1 MRKITKLTFLTLI
14 LLIVPMRLSAE
25 RTLTVSAGNLKKI
38 FVDYELQYESNLT
51 LKGTIN
57 GSDVKVLREWAGSHR
72 ALDLKDC
79 RIVAGGEPYYES
91 YTTEDDVIGSYMFY
105 EKEFKSFVLPKTLKK
120 IGDYAISFCGESIDF
135 PPTLTWLGDH
145 AFTCNEFEQ
154 LHIPATLVHI
164 GNGALNGNPSLYQ
177 VTIDDNNPEFVL
189 EDGYLYTRDH
199 TRLLSYFAPISDIS
213 ESFTI
218 PSDVRIIDD
227 MAFNGH
233 RCRNITLN
241 KRLEYI
247 GEKAFIYA
255 MKDVPGVSWQEKLEI
270 PNTVT
275 YIGASAFE
283 YCRIETVIISDNV
296 EDLRE
301 CTFAYCCIDK
311 IHLPAKLKHIGIGA
325 FYENSLNNLKLPDGL
340 ETIGADAFVGLNVKK
355 LVIPSSVRKIE
366 ESAFEYVHSE
376 IIDIRPLLE
385 SIPDAAFY
393 GCSSL
398 KKLILPPTIKRLG
411 RSAFYECYRLV
422 DCKLPDGLEV
432 IESWALAGADNMKE
446 WHIPASVR
454 TIGWAAFA
462 VPNFTSHTV
471 YMYSQEPPAET
482 DPEAFLYWTMEES
495 VLYVPTGSV
504 ERYKQKR
511 PWNTFGEIREFA
523 PTGIKYIPRTF
534 DGKEHRSF
542 DIGGRISNGQ
552 QGLHIELTPKGTRK
566 IIKKAF

>member
-14 LLIVPMRLSAE
+14 LLIVPKHLSAE
-25 RTLTVSAGNLKKI
+25 KTLTVTAGNLKTL
-38 FVDYELQYESNLT
+38 FDAYELMYESNLT

-72 ALDLKDC
+72 ALNLKDC
-79 RIVAGGEPYYES
+79 RIVAGGDAYYDD

-105 EKEFKSFVLPKTLKK
+105 EKEFKSLVLPNTLKK
-120 IGDYAISFCGESIDF
+120 IGDYAISFCGESMDF
-135 PPTLTWLGDH
+135 PPTLTWIGDH
-145 AFTCNEFEQ
+145 AFHNNEFER
-154 LHIPATLVHI
+154 LHIPASLVHI
-164 GNGALNGNPSLYQ
+164 GNGAFNGNSSLYQ

-255 MKDVPGVSWQEKLEI
+255 MKDVSWQEKLEI

-301 CTFAYCCIDK
+301 RTFAYCNIQD
-311 IHLPAKLKHIGIGA
+311 IHLPTKLKHIGMMA
-325 FYENSLNNLKLPDGL
+325 FFSNSMDNLKLPDGL
-340 ETIGADAFVGLNVKK
+340 ETIGAEAFVGLNVKK
-355 LVIPSSVRKIE
+355 LVIPSSIRKMDE
-366 ESAFEYVHSE
+366 FAFRYVNAE
-376 IIDIRPLLE
+376 IIDIRPLLD
-385 SIPDAAFY
+385 SIPDVAFS
-393 GCSSL
+393 GCQEL
-398 KKLILPPTIKRLG
+398 QKLILPPTIKCIG
-411 RSAFYECYRLV
+411 KSAFYECYPLV

-432 IESWALAGADNMKE
+432 IESWALAGADGMKE

-454 TIGWAAFA
+454 KIGWGAFA

-495 VLYVPTGSV
+495 VLYVPTGCI
-504 ERYKQKR
+504 ERYKQES

-523 PTGIKYIPRTF
+523 PTGIKYVPRTL
-534 DGKEHRSF
+534 DSKAYRSF

-552 QGLHIELTPKGTRK
+552 QGLHIELTPEGTKK

>member
-1 MRKITKLTFLTLI
+1 MRKFTTLSFLTFI
-14 LLIVPMRLSAE
+14 LLIVPMHLSAE
-25 RTLTVSAGNLKKI
+25 RTLTVSAGNLKKL

-145 AFTCNEFEQ
+145 AFHYNNFER
-154 LHIPATLVHI
+154 LHIPASLVHI
-164 GNGALNGNPSLYQ
+164 GNGALNRNASLYQ
-177 VTIDDNNPEFVL
+177 VTIDSNNPEFVL

-199 TRLLSYFAPISDIS
+199 TRLLSYFCPIGTHV
-213 ESFTI
+213 ETLTI
-218 PSDVRIIDD
+218 RPEVKIIDD
-227 MAFNGH
+227 EAFNI
-233 RCRNITLN
+233 RCDSLN
-241 KRLEYI
+241 LNEGLEYI
-247 GEKAFIYA
+247 GERAFCA
-255 MKDVPGVSWQEKLEI
+255 ALKDAWKQKLII
-270 PNTVT
+270 PNSVT
-275 YIGASAFE
+275 YIGPYAFE
-283 YCRIETVIISDNV
+283 QCYVDTLIISDNV
-296 EDLRE
+296 EYLAE
-301 CTFAYCCIDK
+301 NVFACCFIEH
-311 IHLPAKLKHIGIGA
+311 IHLPAKLKGIDRGA
-325 FYENSLNNLKLPDGL
+325 LSNSLKYNMELPNGL
-340 ETIGADAFVGLNVKK
+340 ETVGPWAVNGLTKGT
-355 LVIPSSVRKIE
+355 LVIPESVRQMDE
-366 ESAFEYVHSE
+366 FAFADINVVTL
-376 IIDIRPLLE
+376 DIRAPLD
-385 SIPDAAFY
+385 SIPTAAFY
-393 GCSSL
+393 SSEML

-411 RSAFYECYRLV
+411 SSAFYECYCLV

-432 IESWALAGADNMKE
+432 IEDWALAGADDMKE

-454 TIGWAAFA
+454 KIGRAAFA

-495 VLYVPTGSV
+495 VLYVPTGCI
-504 ERYKQKR
+504 ERYKQKS